1 MREIAFI
8 DLGIILFLLFFLARG
23 YQQGLIRQ
31 TTALVGLILGLK
43 IASDNYLYL
52 STILE
57 TQFYLH
63 KPMANILGFAVILI
77 VVLILVNLIGWFLNN
92 MTKVLFLSFF
102 DRITGAVIGLLKGGI
117 VVYLVLLLISKVP
130 YHQVTNELDRSVL
143 AKDLLS
149 LTPYIEENLDRI
161 LRP

>member
-8 DLGIILFLLFFLARG
+8 DLGIILLLLFFLARG

-31 TTALVGLILGLK
+31 SIALVGLILGLK

-52 STILE
+52 STVLE
-57 TQFYLH
+57 TQFHLH
-63 KPMANILGFAVILI
+63 KPVANVLGFAALLI
-77 VVLILVNLIGWFLNN
+77 VVLILVNLVGWFLNN
-92 MTKVLFLSFF
+92 LTKLLFLSFF
-102 DRITGAVIGLLKGGI
+102 DRISGAVVGLLKGG
-117 VVYLVLLLISKVP
+117 VLVYLILLLISKVP

-149 LTPYIEENLDRI
+149 LTPYIEENLDQI